1 MYYNVWFYIVNI
13 NKHVKVI
20 AKHFENIKYDVAI
33 NDNTKQEINK
43 VGMNIQI
50 HVLKVL
56 YNYLFI
62 MTWWA
67 LYLAIQISIY

>member
-1 MYYNVWFYIVNI
+1 MIYIVNI

-20 AKHFENIKYDVAI
+20 TKHFENIKYDEAI

-50 HVLKVL
+50 YVLKVL

-62 MTWWA
+62 MT
-67 LYLAIQISIY
+67 